1 MNADRDLD
9 RLSARQHGVVARRQL
24 RALGLTARQIDSRV
38 VAGALA
44 AVHRG
49 VYRVRGVPRT
59 REQQLIA
66 ACLGGG
72 EAALASHRSAAA
84 LWDLRGV
91 GWPALEISVPGPAKP
106 ILSGVVVHRSAGLE
120 PCDVTRRLGIP
131 VTTPG
136 RTLLDLGAVAPRLV
150 EAAMEDALFRGLVRE
165 AALGRLLDRAG
176 THGRNGTAALRDL
189 LDERERGRASTESPL
204 EDDLVRLLRRHG
216 LPDPVR
222 QHVVVLGDGRKV
234 RIDLAYPELRLGIEA
249 DGRRWHSG
257 RADFE
262 SDRARGN
269 QLATQGWTILRFGPH
284 AIRRR
289 GDAVVAEVRAV
300 RRLSETRAVGAL
312 R

>member
-204 EDDLVRLLRRHG
+204 EDDLVRLLRRHA

-222 QHVVVLGDGRKV
+222 QHLVRAGRRAEGEDRPRLPGAEARDRGRRPPMAFRSGRLRK
-234 RIDLAYPELRLGIEA
+234 RPGQGQPARGAGLDDLALRPRRHPT
-249 DGRRWHSG
+249 GR
-257 RADFE
+257 
-262 SDRARGN
+262 
-269 QLATQGWTILRFGPH
+269 
-284 AIRRR
+284 
-289 GDAVVAEVRAV
+289 
-300 RRLSETRAVGAL
+300 
-312 R
+312 